1 MKLLVKCFLATFLI
15 GIAVGIQPE
24 VQTYFK
30 TILKQ
35 DEPLKIVVVTDKAF
49 KKCPEGKVIES
60 DLVVKKC
67 GDILRIGKQMFHQ
80 DEFVCWKEGILVHNS
95 GDWTLVI
102 PYGLDI
108 TEVSQTGV
116 TSSSGF

>member
-49 KKCPEGKVIES
+49 KKCPEGEIIES

-67 GDILRIGKQMFHQ
+67 GKVLRVGEQVFHQ
-80 DEFVCWKEGILVHNS
+80 DEFICWKERTRVRKS
-95 GDWTLVI
+95 GVRTLVI
-102 PYGLDI
+102 PHGLDV
-108 TEVSQTGV
+108 TEVSQTSV